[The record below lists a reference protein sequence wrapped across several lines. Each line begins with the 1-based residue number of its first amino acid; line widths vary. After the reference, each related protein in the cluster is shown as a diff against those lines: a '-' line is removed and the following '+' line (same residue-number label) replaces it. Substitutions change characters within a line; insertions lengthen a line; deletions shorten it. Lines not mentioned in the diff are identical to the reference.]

1 MILRTSVIILKI
13 QGNSM
18 TSNKNWLASLTEGL
32 PPTYWLL
39 WSGTLI
45 NRLGGFVIPFLT
57 LYLTYQRGISVSQAA
72 FMVSLFGA
80 GSFISQLVGGE
91 LTDRFGRRPVML
103 LSFLV
108 TPIFMISLGLAND
121 ITLIAL
127 FTFIVGFFTDLYR
140 PAVGAAIADLVPPES
155 RTRAYGYNYWAINL
169 GAAVAPLLA
178 GLLARSNYV
187 ILFVADAATTLIFGL
202 IVFFGIRET
211 RPAEAHHN
219 AHVSFNERINQL
231 KREPIL
237 LIFSFLALFVG
248 MIYMQGYVTLP
259 LDMGAH
265 GLGPEQ
271 YGAAIAVNG
280 FLIILVTIPISN
292 MATKWHRFRTMAIA
306 AIFLGLGFGFTS
318 LAETL
323 PLFIIS
329 IIIWTLG
336 EIAATSVAPA
346 IIADLSPVELRGVY
360 QGIFGSAWGLAYF
373 IGPLAGGWV
382 YEHWGSNAL
391 WIGCLLLGIVLAFG
405 YLAMSAP
412 AKRRMERTESG

>member
-1 MILRTSVIILKI
+1 
-13 QGNSM
+13 M
-18 TSNKNWLASLTEGL
+18 TSNKNWLDSLTEGL

-57 LYLTYQRGISVSQAA
+57 LYLTNQRGISVSQAA
-72 FMVSLFGA
+72 LMVSLFGA
-80 GSFISQLVGGE
+80 GSFLSQLVGGE
-91 LTDRFGRRPVML
+91 LTDRLGRRPVML

-108 TPIFMISLGLAND
+108 TPIFMISLGLANSVSV
-121 ITLIAL
+121 IAL

-178 GLLARSNYV
+178 GLLAGYNYL
-187 ILFVADAATTLIFGL
+187 ILFVADAATTFIFGL
-202 IVFFGIRET
+202 IVLFGIRET
-211 RPAEAHHN
+211 RPVEAHHN
-219 AHVSFNERINQL
+219 TAVSFNERISQL

-237 LIFSFLALFVG
+237 LVFSFLALFVG

-259 LDMGAH
+259 LDMGSH

-292 MATKWHRFRTMAIA
+292 MAVKWHRFRTMSIA
-306 AIFLGLGFGFTS
+306 AVLLGLGFGFTARADN
-318 LAETL
+318 LL
-323 PLFIIS
+323 LFLIS
-329 IIIWTLG
+329 VAIWTLG

-346 IIADLSPVELRGVY
+346 IIADLSPVELRGLY

-373 IGPLAGGWV
+373 IGPLAGGWI

-391 WIGCLLLGIVLAFG
+391 WTGCLVLGIALAFC
-405 YLAMSAP
+405 YLVMSVP
-412 AKRRMERTESG
+412 AKRRMEQTHASSS

>member
-1 MILRTSVIILKI
+1 
-13 QGNSM
+13 M
-18 TSNKNWLASLTEGL
+18 TSNKNWLTSLPQGL

-57 LYLTYQRGISVSQAA
+57 LYLTNQRGISVSQAA
-72 FMVSLFGA
+72 LMVSLFGA
-80 GSFISQLVGGE
+80 GSFLSQLVGGE
-91 LTDRFGRRPVML
+91 LTDRLGRRPVML

-108 TPIFMISLGLAND
+108 TPIFMISLGLAKN
-121 ITLIAL
+121 ISLIAL

-140 PAVGAAIADLVPPES
+140 PAVSAAIADLVPPES

-178 GLLARSNYV
+178 GLLAGYNYL
-187 ILFVADAATTLIFGL
+187 ILFVADALTTLIFGL

-211 RPAEAHHN
+211 RPAEAHHA
-219 AHVSFNERINQL
+219 AHVSFSERMNQL

-237 LIFSFLALFVG
+237 LIFSLLALFFG

-259 LDMGAH
+259 LDMSFD

-271 YGAAIAVNG
+271 FGAAIAVNG

-292 MATKWHRFRTMAIA
+292 MAVKWHRFRTIA
-306 AIFLGLGFGFTS
+306 LSAVFLGLGFGFTA
-318 LAETL
+318 LADTL
-323 PLFIIS
+323 TLFMVS
-329 IIIWTLG
+329 VAIWTVG

-373 IGPLAGGWV
+373 LGPLAGGWI
-382 YEHWGSNAL
+382 YQHFGSDSL
-391 WIGCLLLGIVLAFG
+391 WAGCLLLGIVLAFC
-405 YLAMSAP
+405 YLALGAP
-412 AKRRMERTESG
+412 AKRRMEQTRVI